1 MNIRFINQ
9 ACIKNAQICRVIIN
23 SYSRTDAALSVR
35 ASFNDTRCDGGS
47 VCPTDPLLFT
57 CEVNE
62 TTSST
67 ISVAFHSDML
77 ITIILLST
85 DMISGVPPDGV
96 TVFHSVTM
104 NNGTND
110 YILSLSIETA
120 SLLNDGMIECNPGD
134 INNVLVAECPMAG
147 EFNYVWCFA

>member
-1 MNIRFINQ
+1 M
-9 ACIKNAQICRVIIN
+9 
-23 SYSRTDAALSVR
+23 
-35 ASFNDTRCDGGS
+35 
-47 VCPTDPLLFT
+47 CPTDPLLFT

-62 TTSST
+62 ATSSS
-67 ISVAFHSDML
+67 ISVAFRSDML
-77 ITIILLST
+77 ITLFLSST
-85 DMISGVPPDGV
+85 NTVVGDPPAGV

-134 INNVLVAECPMAG
+134 INDVLVAECPMAG
-147 EFNYVWCFA
+147 EFIYVWCL